1 MITDLFIGFH
11 SITLFTW
18 GSIALIGLITKY
30 FLNSKYHRY
39 VGVLGSTMIFF
50 ILSNFGVWFA
60 SYFHGINN
68 LSLIEKFCMIFLPV
82 MLGFIFYMMCDI
94 IYADMVWWLRLI
106 ISVSGVALCIGLI
119 TGIVN
124 FFSERY

>member
-1 MITDLFIGFH
+1 MWPFKKKTVIKEHKHTYPYGRHRGNVSNVSVWDGM
-11 SITLFTW
+11 SI
-18 GSIALIGLITKY
+18 
-30 FLNSKYHRY
+30 
-39 VGVLGSTMIFF
+39 
-50 ILSNFGVWFA
+50 
-60 SYFHGINN
+60 
-68 LSLIEKFCMIFLPV
+68 IEKIAFVGMPI

-106 ISVSGVALCIGLI
+106 ISVSGVALCIALI